1 MSLDET
7 IATAVTQAV
16 MKEIGPLIHK
26 QYEDR
31 IFDEETV
38 LEMLGVSKQTLKR
51 MREDGL
57 VAYRPYGTRYYYFER
72 DLKAFVKRKGRAL

>member
-16 MKEIGPLIHK
+16 MKEIAPLIQK
-26 QYEDR
+26 QTTDR
-31 IFDEETV
+31 ILDEEAV

-51 MREDGL
+51 MREEGL
-57 VAYRPYGTRYYYFER
+57 VAYRPHGAKYYYFER
-72 DLKAFVKRKGRAL
+72 DVTAFVKRKGRAI